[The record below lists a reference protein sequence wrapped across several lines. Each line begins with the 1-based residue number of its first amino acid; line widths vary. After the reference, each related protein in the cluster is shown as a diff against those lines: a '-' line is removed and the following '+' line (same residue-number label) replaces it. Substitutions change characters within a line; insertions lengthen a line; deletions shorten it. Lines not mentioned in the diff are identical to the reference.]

1 MTPFHVI
8 AASEDA
14 VRTKERQLEE
24 YTKRSARAEAALRAA
39 LAETQEQVQG
49 ERAAREA
56 EAKELKAECAML
68 RGDVKGTGESEAAA
82 MRETLCRV
90 KQRCAMRMVGAV
102 MQVWQQSRQ
111 ARMVERW
118 RGCAAA
124 ATEKQPIEG

>member
-1 MTPFHVI
+1 MRQ
-8 AASEDA
+8 A
-14 VRTKERQLEE
+14 VEEAQAQLEE

-39 LAETQEQVQG
+39 LAESQEQVQG

-68 RGDVKGTGESEAAA
+68 RGEAAYSGESAAA
-82 MRETLCRV
+82 EMRETLCRV

-111 ARMVERW
+111 ASRPADRAL
-118 RGCAAA
+118 RSCRTRRCRPGR
-124 ATEKQPIEG
+124 